1 MKKTAIGHVRCPVC
15 DFADAAVKEDKNEHA
30 YVHCSDCNAQVFTRN
45 DFRDGQ
51 LRKRMRP
58 VTVTVTDTAQNDA
71 PAPSAPPVAPAAQ
84 IPPKTAPRPAKAPPP
99 APPAPPAPAPVK
111 KSWLTPLMAGG
122 ANG

>member
-15 DFADAAVKEDKNEHA
+15 DFADAAVKEDKNGHA

-45 DFRDGQ
+45 DFRDRQ

-58 VTVTVTDTAQNDA
+58 VTVTVTDTGPQDPPAPPAGPATAIPAKVA
-71 PAPSAPPVAPAAQ
+71 PAP
-84 IPPKTAPRPAKAPPP
+84 AKP
-99 APPAPPAPAPVK
+99 APPAPPAPKVAK

-122 ANG
+122 LNG